1 MVLVIDNKIR
11 NPQFLFFYSFWIV
24 TEKDQEM
31 KRDSA
36 TCMVS
41 IMRRLLT
48 VSSASVFILIKVKVK
63 VMGTLQ
69 IQTSPSL

>member
-1 MVLVIDNKIR
+1 MVLVIDNEIR
-11 NPQFLFFYSFWIV
+11 NPQFLVFYSFWIV

-48 VSSASVFILIKVKVK
+48 CKHCKCIY
-63 VMGTLQ
+63 TY
-69 IQTSPSL
+69 